1 MANLH
6 TTTGHYAPDIMVE
19 PRHIK
24 AEYDF
29 QLKERRATCRALL
42 TLVSNTDTAR
52 YERARVCCS
61 SSSPCVVSSSPLR
74 VTNAQRLRGRLLALP

>member
-1 MANLH
+1 
-6 TTTGHYAPDIMVE
+6 MVE

-42 TLVSNTDTAR
+42 TLVSNTDAAR
-52 YERARVCCS
+52 YERARV
-61 SSSPCVVSSSPLR
+61 L
-74 VTNAQRLRGRLLALP
+74 